1 MNLFIQQWHGELL
14 KLFARKRTYIGFGV
28 FTALQVVILVMLK
41 TLGFEKWMTRF
52 IAPQTDS
59 FEYYISAL
67 TLGFIVV
74 KLSVFILGGIYL
86 TLVSGDIVAK
96 ESEDGHLR
104 LLLARPVS
112 RFRLLLLKYLTSSAY
127 AVTLILFL
135 FLVAFL
141 LGIAMKGWGGGFF
154 AFAPEISVIGF
165 YDWGPGLQRY
175 LLAAVM
181 LGFGMT
187 AVGSIAF
194 FLSCFRI
201 KPAAATIGA
210 LSYAL
215 VDMIL
220 RESRFMESY
229 EHFLITKHIAVW
241 ARVLAETIDWPLIVR
256 SYSVLAA
263 VNITLFTLGYAV
275 FESRDLKS

>member
-1 MNLFIQQWHGELL
+1 MTLFFQQWYGELL

-28 FTALQVVILVMLK
+28 FTALQIVILVMLK
-41 TLGFEKWMTRF
+41 TLGFEKWMARF

-67 TLGFIVV
+67 TLAFIVV

-86 TLVSGDIVAK
+86 SLVSGDIVAK

-127 AVTLILFL
+127 AVSLIFFL
-135 FLVAFL
+135 FFVAFL

-154 AFAPEISVIGF
+154 AFAPEIGVVGF
-165 YDWGPGLQRY
+165 YDWTPGMKRY

-181 LGFGMT
+181 LGVSMT
-187 AVGSIAF
+187 SVGSIAF

-220 RESRFMESY
+220 RESGFMESY
-229 EHFLITKHIAVW
+229 EHFLITKHISVW
-241 ARVLAETIDWPLIVR
+241 ARVLAETIDWALILR
-256 SYSVLAA
+256 SFAVLFAL
-263 VNITLFTLGYAV
+263 NITLFTLGYAV

>member
-1 MNLFIQQWHGELL
+1 MTLFFQQWYGELL

-28 FTALQVVILVMLK
+28 FSVLQVVILVMLK
-41 TLGFEKWMTRF
+41 TMGFEKWMAKV

-67 TLGFIVV
+67 TLAFIVV
-74 KLSVFILGGIYL
+74 KLAVFILGGIYL
-86 TLVSGDIVAK
+86 TLVAGDIVAK
-96 ESEDGHLR
+96 EAEDGHLR

-112 RFRLLLLKYLTSSAY
+112 RFRLLLLKYLTANAY
-127 AVTLILFL
+127 AVLLILFL
-135 FLVAFL
+135 FFVAFL
-141 LGIAMKGWGGGFF
+141 LGIAMKGLGGGFF
-154 AFAPEISVIGF
+154 AFAPEINVVAF
-165 YDWGPGLQRY
+165 YDWGPGIQRY
-175 LLAAVM
+175 MLAGFM
-181 LGFGMT
+181 LGLGMT
-187 AVGSIAF
+187 TISSIAF
-194 FLSCFRI
+194 FLSCFPI

-220 RESRFMESY
+220 RESRFMESREY
-229 EHFLITKHIAVW
+229 LLLTKHIGVW
-241 ARVLAETIDWPLIVR
+241 ARVLVETIDWPVIAR
-256 SYSVLAA
+256 SYAVLFA